1 MGRPEGRMILLDT
14 HVLIWLVSGE
24 RAIGP
29 RGTACVRD
37 ALGQEGLAIS
47 AFSMWEIAM
56 LARKNRLELGDRPAA
71 FWGRVLDQ
79 GVRQVP
85 VTGRIGISAGP
96 LTPFHNTP
104 PDPIIAATALA
115 HDAPLI
121 TADGRLLH
129 WRATRMYH

>member
-37 ALGQEGLAIS
+37 ALGQERLAIS

-71 FWGRVLDQ
+71 FWARVLDQ
-79 GVRQVP
+79 GVREVP
-85 VTGRIGISAGP
+85 VTGRIGIPAAQLP
-96 LTPFHNTP
+96 PPHNHP
-104 PDPIIAATALA
+104 PACLHP
-115 HDAPLI
+115 APPPPPP
-121 TADGRLLH
+121 
-129 WRATRMYH
+129 